1 FDGRAVAIETGRVLA
16 AADGNDI
23 QVEVRSQTPVQAQL
37 FGAEMRALLEGGEI
51 EETEIDRFLDL
62 VDEVAGE
69 KHPGDMG
76 FHQRETGNRM
86 VVQGWVLQGGQQCLA
101 HDGSCNGLA
110 MRALCGLVATRPTVA
125 AVR

>member
-1 FDGRAVAIETGRVLA
+1 RIDMFRSQLTGALHVAQQILLAELTGLDHVFDGRAVAIETGRVLA

-23 QVEVRSQTPVQAQL
+23 QVEVRSQAPVQAQL

-86 VVQGWVLQGGQQCLA
+86 VVQGWV
-101 HDGSCNGLA
+101 
-110 MRALCGLVATRPTVA
+110 
-125 AVR
+125 